1 MNWKRLTSTSSAK
14 LDVNMDA
21 LAYIDRGAHGGHDL
35 FPGTQRRRSTLSPH
49 TRTIL
54 AFTPLGLIP
63 ESQQALKFLVA
74 ANRSCNLVQTS
85 SP

>member
-21 LAYIDRGAHGGHDL
+21 LAYIDRGGAR
-35 FPGTQRRRSTLSPH
+35 QRRRSTLSPH

-54 AFTPLGLIP
+54 AFTPLDLIP